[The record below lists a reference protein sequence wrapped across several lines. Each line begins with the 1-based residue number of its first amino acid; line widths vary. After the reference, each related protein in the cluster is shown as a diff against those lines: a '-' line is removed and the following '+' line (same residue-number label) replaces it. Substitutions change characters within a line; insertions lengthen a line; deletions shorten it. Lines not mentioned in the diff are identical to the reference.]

1 MLEPDPAPGTRP
13 LDGQFYPLVVTNPS
27 HFSVL
32 GLLWLPLGATWAR
45 FGGGWA
51 SMLEVFGDHFLF

>member
-13 LDGQFYPLVVTNPS
+13 LDGQFYPLVVEDPG

-32 GLLWLPLGATWAR
+32 GLPWLPLGATWAR
-45 FGGGWA
+45 FFFWGGVGLDVGGIW
-51 SMLEVFGDHFLF
+51 